1 MKQSASCS
9 TILYFPGDIVGFI
22 TQKVTFKRV
31 WPYPNLEESMVRRVA
46 HGFETNKQTTNYKL
60 SGWEKYVSLY
70 IQISEKK

>member
-1 MKQSASCS
+1 M
-9 TILYFPGDIVGFI
+9 
-22 TQKVTFKRV
+22 
-31 WPYPNLEESMVRRVA
+31 WPYPNLEESMVTRVA

>member
-1 MKQSASCS
+1 MKHSASCS
-9 TILYFPGDIVGFI
+9 TILYFPGDIVGF

-31 WPYPNLEESMVRRVA
+31 WPYPNLEESLVTRVA
-46 HGFETNKQTTNYKL
+46 RGFETNKQTTNYKL